1 MRAATLASL
10 RVVAAMAC
18 SLWAAGCSVV
28 TRPPAG
34 ELSPFG
40 HARHS
45 HVPTSSAIDSA
56 VPAPP
61 VSTAEIAIAAG
72 DAPFQTSHPRVQG
85 FLDAYRTRLRDF
97 LALALQRAS
106 KYLPMM
112 ESILAKEG
120 VPPELAYVTLVESG
134 FRLHAASP
142 AGAVGPWQFVRG
154 TGRRYGL
161 RIDGYVDERRDPVK
175 ATRAAARY
183 FRDLYDTFGDWHLS
197 LAAYNRGEAKISR
210 IRDWQKIDDYWEMS
224 ARGYLPR
231 ETMSFVPRVL
241 AAMEIGRAPEEYGF
255 DVAPDPPAG
264 YDLMNIDRA
273 ISLQTVAEL
282 SGSDVAT
289 ISELNPALRRGVVP
303 PEGYVVRLPKGTRSR
318 FEIGYAQWK
327 HQPES
332 PSPARRVARS
342 IARTHRVRRG
352 ESPGSIARRHGVSVT
367 ALMRAN
373 RIRDPRAVA
382 IGRVLQVPV
391 IRSEPAQPGPVAV
404 RREAPT
410 PCTLN

>member
-1 MRAATLASL
+1 MRAATPASL

-18 SLWAAGCSVV
+18 GLWAVGCSVA
-28 TRPPAG
+28 TLRPAG

-45 HVPTSSAIDSA
+45 HVPTAPAIDSA

-61 VSTAEIAIAAG
+61 ASTAEIESGAEDG
-72 DAPFQTSHPRVQG
+72 PFQTSHPRVQG

-97 LALALQRAS
+97 LTLALQRAS
-106 KYLPMM
+106 KYLPKM
-112 ESILAKEG
+112 ESILAEEG
-120 VPPELAYVTLVESG
+120 VPPELVYVTLVESG

-197 LAAYNRGEAKISR
+197 LAAYNRGEGNIAR
-210 IRDWQKIDDYWEMS
+210 IRDWQKIDNYWEMS

-255 DVAPDPPAG
+255 DVVPDPPAG
-264 YDLMNIDRA
+264 YDLMNIDSP
-273 ISLQTVAEL
+273 ISLQTVAEP

-318 FEIGYAQWK
+318 FEISYAQWK
-327 HQPES
+327 RQPKPPPLAS
-332 PSPARRVARS
+332 HVARS
-342 IARTHRVRRG
+342 SARTHRVRRG
-352 ESPGSIARRHGVSVT
+352 ESPGSIARRYGVSVT

-373 RIRDPRAVA
+373 GIRDPRALA
-382 IGRVLQVPV
+382 IGRVLQIPAV
-391 IRSEPAQPGPVAV
+391 RSEPARPGPVAA
-404 RREAPT
+404 RRKAPT
-410 PCTLN
+410 RRTLN